1 MTKFANTTEK
11 LIAFLVLG
19 IVEAISK
26 EKFSTDDSE
35 NLVFLPKYLEE
46 LKKLKTD
53 VNLVSLVQ
61 LGTELNDI
69 ETMVPWTLSKT
80 LEKMKMLALCV
91 IEKKG
96 QVMQLGEWFDEI
108 RLLTGSDLK
117 FKSRIENM

>member
-1 MTKFANTTEK
+1 MTKFATTTEK

-19 IVEAISK
+19 IVEAISN

-46 LKKLKTD
+46 LKKLKID
-53 VNLVSLVQ
+53 GSLVSLVQ

-69 ETMVPWTLSKT
+69 EKLVPWTLSKT
-80 LEKMKMLALCV
+80 LEEMKMLALCV

-96 QVMQLGEWFDEI
+96 QVMQLGEWVDEI
-108 RLLTGSDLK
+108 KLLTGPDLK
-117 FKSRIENM
+117 FKS